1 MCVCVY
7 IPVNG
12 VQELALVRAYLARA
26 DFAHE
31 LRVLV
36 DEPRLA
42 QHVRRRVLELC
53 ARTRSVT

>member
-1 MCVCVY
+1 MCV
-7 IPVNG
+7 PVNG

-42 QHVRRRVLELC
+42 QHVRCRVLELC